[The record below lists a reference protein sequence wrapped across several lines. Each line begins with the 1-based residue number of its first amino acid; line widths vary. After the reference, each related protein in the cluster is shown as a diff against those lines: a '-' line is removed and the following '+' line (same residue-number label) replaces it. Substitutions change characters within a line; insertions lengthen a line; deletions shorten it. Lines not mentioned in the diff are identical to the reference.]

1 MTLPDLKQLKQIDT
15 YLDAPKHAPINFDE
29 RHLFSIINFI
39 RDELSGFSLTELA
52 TLSETRHHEIKQI
65 LEESSPPAD
74 DDYLIVF
81 VNVIRKM
88 VPLGKLTKKQTKKTQ
103 LNPLLYIAIGLIF
116 GLSFCT
122 LPISF
127 ASLLNLTLSPILGL
141 ISTATLLLT
150 GTIFT
155 AERVRRARRPHI
167 ERLQLANM
175 EYRLRHANNR
185 IQRDLLPPTIP
196 LEKSYGLKFWRWPWM
211 NKFAWIRLF
220 LTSGL
225 GLSATIIGLMVT
237 MAKFAGIS
245 ALVASSLGPAA
256 PFAIAAIGVVLAIGL
271 AACVIYSAYKKYQLV
286 AETKRVH
293 KKIQAE
299 IAYEANLPHELFG
312 KLNVANRHELQLY
325 AARVI
330 NDSLAEIV
338 DQGKQ
343 KQGPSGTEFLDTFF
357 QKDAKEVYLLADQW
371 RALRALKQD
380 LSIHIASRKPFK
392 FTDVIQHHRSLY
404 PVLDPHHSPHSAVA
418 KRLEEIIQA
427 EKKLPPEDKP
437 SDDKALHQ

>member
-1 MTLPDLKQLKQIDT
+1 MTLPDIKQLKQIET

-39 RDELSGFSLTELA
+39 RDELSGFSLTELG
-52 TLSETRHHEIKQI
+52 TLSETHHYEIKQI
-65 LEESSPPAD
+65 LEENNAPTD
-74 DDYLIVF
+74 DVYLTVF
-81 VNVIRKM
+81 VNVIQKM
-88 VPLGKLTKKQTKKTQ
+88 LPLGKLTKKQAKKTQ
-103 LNPLLYIAIGLIF
+103 LNPLLYISIGLIF

-141 ISTATLLLT
+141 ISTAILLLT

-167 ERLQLANM
+167 EKLQLANM
-175 EYRLRHANNR
+175 EYRIRHANNR
-185 IQRDLLPPTIP
+185 IQRDLLPPTTVP

-220 LTSGL
+220 FTSGL

-245 ALVASSLGPAA
+245 ALIASSLGPAA
-256 PFAIAAIGVVLAIGL
+256 PFAIAGIGVVLAVGL
-271 AACVIYSAYKKYQLV
+271 AACVIYSAYKKYQLA
-286 AETKRVH
+286 AETKRVQ

-312 KLNVANRHELQLY
+312 KLNVANRRELQLY

-330 NDSLAEIV
+330 NDSLAEIA

-357 QKDAKEVYLLADQW
+357 QKNTKDVRLLAAQW
-371 RALRALKQD
+371 QALRALNQD

-392 FTDVIQHHRSLY
+392 FADVIQHYRSLY
-404 PVLDPHHSPHSAVA
+404 PVLDPHYSPHSAVA

-427 EKKLPPEDKP
+427 EKKLPPEDKT
-437 SDDKALHQ
+437 LHQ